1 MTSLRERIFAD
12 LTVAIRAQD
21 EAARETLRM
30 VKSELVTHPDAD
42 ALEVVQRG
50 VKTRRESAAQYEAG
64 GREDLAAVERAQI
77 AVLERYLPKQLD
89 EAAAREAVRAVI
101 DELGATSKR
110 DLGRVM
116 KTVLERHKG
125 ELDGKLASR
134 LAAEL
139 LS

>member
-1 MTSLRERIFAD
+1 M
-12 LTVAIRAQD
+12 
-21 EAARETLRM
+21 
-30 VKSELVTHPDAD
+30 
-42 ALEVVQRG
+42 
-50 VKTRRESAAQYEAG
+50 
-64 GREDLAAVERAQI
+64 
-77 AVLERYLPKQLD
+77 LERYLPKQLD

>member
-50 VKTRRESAAQYEAG
+50 VKTRRESAA
-64 GREDLAAVERAQI
+64 
-77 AVLERYLPKQLD
+77 
-89 EAAAREAVRAVI
+89 
-101 DELGATSKR
+101 
-110 DLGRVM
+110 
-116 KTVLERHKG
+116 
-125 ELDGKLASR
+125 
-134 LAAEL
+134 
-139 LS
+139 